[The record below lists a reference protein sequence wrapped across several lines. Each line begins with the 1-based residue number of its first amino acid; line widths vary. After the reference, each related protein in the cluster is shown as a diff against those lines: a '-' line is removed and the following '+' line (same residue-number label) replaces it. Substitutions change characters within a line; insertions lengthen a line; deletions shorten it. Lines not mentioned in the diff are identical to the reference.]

1 MDPQDHQA
9 PPPWLQ
15 ALMQQIEEGRQEQ
28 QQRANDQEARI
39 HHLEEMLMQH
49 AVGTFAHANAAEPT
63 VEAAAPPTVE
73 PATEPTQEPI
83 STASRRV
90 RPRPRLPDP
99 PLFGGNVND
108 WPTWRIT
115 MENKLTVD
123 GEAIGSRHA
132 QFMYIFSR
140 LEKLAWK
147 NTGTFVKHRRSEGSP
162 EEILEYLERIYG
174 DPNAQ
179 ARAARKLHQMK
190 QPDGVSFP
198 RFLPRL
204 EKEFADAG
212 AINWHDQA
220 RRQILLGSL
229 NKTMSAALM
238 NRGIPNTYSELNGR
252 KSTRR
257 GKFTDEMDWEPT
269 VSANKVRPRENR
281 NRATNGKR
289 AKWVAE
295 EEITRR
301 REEGLC
307 LRCGEEDH
315 FVSNCP
321 YRPAERPS
329 SSRVALGQTKKGR
342 AVSEMAR
349 RRSRGKTAEM
359 DDDSS
364 GEETPSESGSDSEN
378 E

>member
-15 ALMQQIEEGRQEQ
+15 ALMQQ
-28 QQRANDQEARI
+28 
-39 HHLEEMLMQH
+39 
-49 AVGTFAHANAAEPT
+49 
-63 VEAAAPPTVE
+63 
-73 PATEPTQEPI
+73 
-83 STASRRV
+83 
-90 RPRPRLPDP
+90 
-99 PLFGGNVND
+99 
-108 WPTWRIT
+108 
-115 MENKLTVD
+115 MENKLDVD
-123 GEAIGSRHA
+123 GEAIGSPHD

-147 NTGTFVKHRRSEGSP
+147 NTGTFVKHRRSEGDP
-162 EEILEYLERIYG
+162 VEILEYLERIYG

-238 NRGIPNTYSELNGR
+238 NRGIPNTYSELVNRLHEISNDIDALTGGENGK
-252 KSTRR
+252 KSSARR
-257 GKFTDEMDWEPT
+257 GRIVDEMDWEPT

-281 NRATNGKR
+281 NRASNGKR

-295 EEITRR
+295 EITRR
-301 REEGLC
+301 REQGLC

-315 FVSNCP
+315 FVSNCS

-329 SSRVALGQTKKGR
+329 SSRVALGQTKKGH
-342 AVSEMAR
+342 AANVMAKR
-349 RRSRGKTAEM
+349 RDGRKTVET
-359 DDDSS
+359 DDYSS
-364 GEETPSESGSDSEN
+364 GEETPTESESDSEN